1 MSRSTYPDGD
11 KHGQHLA
18 MGGISG
24 NDGGMNSVAARE
36 SVEHPTEISGT
47 RTAWF
52 HCYAGITGGT
62 ALGALIDAGADET
75 EVRKLVERLP
85 VTGWDISREVVK
97 RNGIGAIRASVDA
110 TPDRSVVRTI
120 AHMNALIEEARFPP
134 RLRARIETVFE
145 ALARDDRIGRGWLR
159 TIEVAGLDVIVKTV
173 AVCAAL
179 EVLEIDELHC
189 SQVALGVGTVKKRD
203 GLVPIPDPLAVSVLA
218 SRGAVTYGREVGA
231 ELTDIVGAAIVAAL
245 SQSFGPMPA
254 MAVDAIGHGAAAQ
267 EIDGLPLLTQVVLG
281 RQIAQ
286 RAPTQQLTLLESSV
300 DDVTGEVLAQTL
312 DALVAAGATDA
323 WLTPIMRR
331 GGRPAQMISALCD
344 PLLADQLRVVLTEET
359 GALVVRS
366 RQVDEWVATRHYD
379 EVEVHG
385 HPVRVRVGPG
395 RAKADHDDAMKVARL
410 LKVPVREITSL
421 AESQWRRLQEARH
434 FHPGGRG

>member
-1 MSRSTYPDGD
+1 M
-11 KHGQHLA
+11 QA
-18 MGGISG
+18 ISD
-24 NDGGMNSVAARE
+24 NDGRMSSPEARE
-36 SVEHPTEISGT
+36 SVERPIETSGL

-62 ALGALIDAGADET
+62 ALGALIDAGADEV

-120 AHMNALIEEARFPP
+120 AHTNALIEEARFPP
-134 RLRARIETVFE
+134 RLRTRIETVFE

-179 EVLEIDELHC
+179 EVLGIEELHC

-281 RQIAQ
+281 RQVAH
-286 RAPTQQLTLLESSV
+286 RAPTQQLTMLETNV
-300 DDVTGEVLAQTL
+300 DDVTGEVLAHTIEEL
-312 DALVAAGATDA
+312 IRAGATDA
-323 WLTPIMRR
+323 WLTPITMR
-331 GGRPAQMISALCD
+331 GGRPAQKISALSD
-344 PLLADQLRVVLTEET
+344 PLLADQLRSVLIDET
-359 GALVVRS
+359 GALVVRQ
-366 RQVDEWVATRHYD
+366 RNVDEWIATRHFE

-395 RAKADHDDAMKVARL
+395 RAKAVHEDAMKVARL
-410 LKVPVREITSL
+410 LTVPVREVTSL
-421 AESQWRRLQEARH
+421 AESQWRRMQEARH

>member
-1 MSRSTYPDGD
+1 ME
-11 KHGQHLA
+11 A
-18 MGGISG
+18 ISD
-24 NDGGMNSVAARE
+24 NDGPMPRPEARD
-36 SVEHPTEISGT
+36 SVERPIETSGL

-62 ALGALIDAGADET
+62 ALGALIDAGADEV
-75 EVRKLVERLP
+75 EVRRLVERLP

-134 RLRARIETVFE
+134 RLRTRIDTVFE

-179 EVLEIDELHC
+179 EVLDIDELHC

-245 SQSFGPMPA
+245 SQSFGAMPA

-281 RQIAQ
+281 RQLAH
-286 RAPTQQLTLLESSV
+286 RAPTQQLTLLEANV
-300 DDVTGEVLAQTL
+300 DDVTGEVLAHTIEEL
-312 DALVAAGATDA
+312 IGAGATDA
-323 WLTPIMRR
+323 WLTPITMR
-331 GGRPAQMISALCD
+331 GGRPAQKISALGD
-344 PLLADQLRVVLTEET
+344 PLLADQLRMVLIDET
-359 GALVVRS
+359 GALVVRQS
-366 RQVDEWVATRHYD
+366 NVDEWIATRHHE

-395 RAKADHDDAMKVARL
+395 RAKADHADSMKVARL
-410 LKVPVREITSL
+410 LSVPVREVTSL
-421 AESQWRRLQEARH
+421 AESQWRRMQEARH

>member
-1 MSRSTYPDGD
+1 MGAMSAPNVNRRAADGFP
-11 KHGQHLA
+11 
-18 MGGISG
+18 
-24 NDGGMNSVAARE
+24 
-36 SVEHPTEISGT
+36 EHVGL

-75 EVRKLVERLP
+75 QVRKLVERLP

-120 AHMNALIEEARFPP
+120 AHMNALIEEARFPT
-134 RLRARIETVFE
+134 RLRWRVETVFE

-179 EVLEIDELHC
+179 EVLDIEELHC
-189 SQVALGVGTVKKRD
+189 SQVALGVGTVKKQN

-245 SQSFGPMPA
+245 SQSFGAMPA
-254 MAVDAIGHGAAAQ
+254 MAVDAIGHGAAAM

-281 RQIAQ
+281 RQVAQ
-286 RAPTQQLTLLESSV
+286 RQPTQQLSLLEANV
-300 DDVTGEVLAQTL
+300 DDVSGEVLAHTI
-312 DALVAAGATDA
+312 DALLAAGANEA
-323 WLTPIMRR
+323 WLTPIMMLR
-331 GGRPAQMISALCD
+331 GRPAQTISALID
-344 PLLADQLRVVLTEET
+344 PLLADQLRQVLADET
-359 GALVVRS
+359 GILTVRERLVD
-366 RQVDEWVATRHYD
+366 QWIATRHFD

-385 HPVRVRVGPG
+385 HPVRIKVGPG
-395 RAKADHDDAMKVARL
+395 RAKAEHDDAAKVARL
-410 LKVPVREITSL
+410 LNVSVREVSSL
-421 AESQWRRLQEARH
+421 AESQWRRMQEARH